1 MKYLLLIY
9 GNNQTWD
16 WDKWSNDELDV
27 ANREMDKIIDDIRE
41 TGELIDGHGLAN
53 PAQTKTIWLRD
64 GVPVVTDGPYGEAKE
79 VLAGYFLIDCESED
93 QAIEVARR
101 IQLMPSPPSQTGI
114 PVEVRPIMDEAGLE
128 M

>member
-16 WDKWSNDELDV
+16 WDKWSNDELDA

-41 TGELIDGHGLAN
+41 SGELIDGHGLAN
-53 PAQTKTIWLRD
+53 PARTKTIWLRD
-64 GVPVVTDGPYGEAKE
+64 GIPVVTDGPYGEAKE

-93 QAIEVARR
+93 RNGTNRHAEILPECAADRHR
-101 IQLMPSPPSQTGI
+101 NS
-114 PVEVRPIMDEAGLE
+114 EAAAVT
-128 M
+128 

>member
-9 GNNQTWD
+9 GTKETWD
-16 WDKWSNDELDV
+16 REKWSKDELDT
-27 ANREMDKIIDDIRE
+27 ANRAMDKIIDEIRE
-41 TGELIDGHGLAN
+41 SGELIDGHGLSG
-53 PAQTKTIWLRD
+53 PARTKTVLLRD

-93 QAIEVARR
+93 RALELAKR
-101 IQLMPSPPSQTGI
+101 IQLVPSPPSQTGL
-114 PVEVRPIMDEAGLE
+114 PVELRPIMDEAGLE